1 MSSNGS
7 IKLGGEG
14 RSGLWEGIQ
23 GETKYL
29 LKFYQIST
37 HTRLPNS
44 PVGISLLSN
53 HLQATVLWE
62 GTTKWCVIYIKKKN
76 PHSSWCCNLHSL
88 QETTSHEST
97 VQRMMLPT
105 VRQIQ
110 LLFLHVRCHR
120 TLECYKTTV
129 RLCSHETCM
138 QGSSKLG
145 LLHLAFIAHLLLSHS
160 KLILSTMNHSTQ
172 PRLANSII

>member
-1 MSSNGS
+1 MGVLS
-7 IKLGGEG
+7 
-14 RSGLWEGIQ
+14 WEGKVGAGCGRGYRERPSIFWSFTKYPHIQ
-23 GETKYL
+23 GCLTLQWESVYS
-29 LKFYQIST
+29 QIIYKPQFCG
-37 HTRLPNS
+37 RAPPND
-44 PVGISLLSN
+44 
-53 HLQATVLWE
+53 VLY
-62 GTTKWCVIYIKKKN
+62 IYKKKN